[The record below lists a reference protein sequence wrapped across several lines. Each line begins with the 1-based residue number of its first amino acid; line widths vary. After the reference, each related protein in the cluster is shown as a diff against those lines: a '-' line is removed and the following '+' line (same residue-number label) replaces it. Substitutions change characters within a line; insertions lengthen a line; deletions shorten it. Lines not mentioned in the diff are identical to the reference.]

1 MVEEPNDDL
10 LYTILEKVMID
21 YTVKKS
27 VPIKDENTMYK
38 IIEALIEVT
47 NKKNRKYDDK
57 LCNPALAKSII
68 DKAFAF
74 ALVFEDEYIEEHHFI
89 KAIEWCERIYP
100 ASKERIIAKLNDKKE
115 YGEQGAIIIK
125 FKK

>member
-1 MVEEPNDDL
+1 MKKYNVINLYVVE
-10 LYTILEKVMID
+10 K
-21 YTVKKS
+21 
-27 VPIKDENTMYK
+27 
-38 IIEALIEVT
+38 
-47 NKKNRKYDDK
+47 NKHKFICEY
-57 LCNPALAKSII
+57 
-68 DKAFAF
+68 F
-74 ALVFEDEYIEEHHFI
+74 FEDEYIEEHHFI